1 MKKFVLF
8 IYLVALSF
16 TIVSCSDDNGTNNNT
31 DNGNNTS
38 GNQNLITASIE
49 GTGVVKTSF
58 VTSKNFVVG
67 NAKGLAPFVKGT
79 AATISNDTLYI
90 RGIGDFNGDS
100 MMVYFAIKLPAGN
113 KVLGIHPIRYDRNTV
128 AEQGKGAVAFFGTY
142 EVLKD
147 VYNPYTATVSGELE
161 VTKYDTDAKTIT
173 ARYNFSQTMFSVTL
187 GLTNGSLQNVKLY

>member
-1 MKKFVLF
+1 MKKLVLF
-8 IYLVALSF
+8 IYLISLAV
-16 TIVSCSDDNGTNNNT
+16 TIAACSDDNGNTNNT
-31 DNGNNTS
+31 DNDS
-38 GNQNLITASIE
+38 GNQNVITASIE
-49 GTGVVKTSF
+49 GTGVVKTAF

-90 RGIGDFNGDS
+90 RGVGDFKGDS

-147 VYNPYTATVSGELE
+147 IYNPYTATVSGELE
-161 VTKYDTDAKTIT
+161 ITKYDFDAKTIT
-173 ARYNFSQTMFSVTL
+173 ATYSFSQTMFNVTL
-187 GLTNGSLQNVKLY
+187 ALTEGSLQNVKLY